1 MLVQSFDPFH
11 IQTQKCILLFL
22 WFHACFLYLH
32 PNHINRDCMPNPE
45 NLKSS
50 SQFCLKLENFTHNLQ
65 PLCFCP
71 MSLMFLFSSF
81 IKVIIHWKRE
91 KKNTGQSRELYWNVS
106 VSYFRTNL
114 SFSQQHPFMQP
125 PKQKKPPQLERE
137 PRVINSY
144 AFCWRVLALRA
155 PCMWREAAE
164 RARGIRVVFE
174 VK

>member
-1 MLVQSFDPFH
+1 MLIRSLIERFP
-11 IQTQKCILLFL
+11 
-22 WFHACFLYLH
+22 FLYLYS
-32 PNHINRDCMPNPE
+32 NHISRDCMHNPE
-45 NLKSS
+45 NL
-50 SQFCLKLENFTHNLQ
+50 THPQSAASNCKTFEYTIYNQ
-65 PLCFCP
+65 CVFVPYVSF
-71 MSLMFLFSSF
+71 FFSSF
-81 IKVIIHWKRE
+81 IKIIIDWKQE
-91 KKNTGQSRELYWNVS
+91 KKKPAGQGRELYWKVS
-106 VSYFRTNL
+106 VSYFRTDL

-125 PKQKKPPQLERE
+125 PRQKKPPQLEWE